1 MKRKSPYLAHFI
13 LYFITQ
19 QTVVITESSTWDKIS
34 SSQLINAKNIW
45 CFHGNGNHFL
55 NSRKYGTVNWAKL
68 CGMDGR
74 ATFWREEYV
83 KYVEI
88 IFISQALCL
97 WYSHFVNQAVRTSQ
111 GTWWQWTYDNHIY
124 GALGNHWNS
133 LLIPM
138 DREFKTSSTI
148 YLFKGSKQRTLLFSY
163 TVDRITEKL
172 SLGTII

>member
-34 SSQLINAKNIW
+34 SSPLINAKNTW

-74 ATFWREEYV
+74 ATFWMEECV

-111 GTWWQWTYDNHIY
+111 GTWCQWTYDNHIY
-124 GALGNHWNS
+124 GTLGNHWNS

-148 YLFKGSKQRTLLFSY
+148 YLFKGSKQRTLSFSY
-163 TVDRITEKL
+163 IIDRITEKL